1 MPQHEEVMPR
11 HAKAVQK
18 RKFQVMPQHALFM
31 PRHADDKCKT
41 YFWKV
46 GFNAF

>member
-31 PRHADDKCKT
+31 PRHGGPDVKNVIFLIFGK
-41 YFWKV
+41 
-46 GFNAF
+46 